1 MLRLTGFEAKAHTL
15 KFLIAQRESWA
26 CACRQGDCVP
36 ERPCQRRVLRRLQP
50 RRLAHRHG
58 VMGLDRPH
66 LGRRERQGEIG
77 TTTGLWVVG
86 PGLGRSRGLGKLV
99 NSPSLRP
106 DVLPS
111 ARFGVRV
118 IFMFHLLCSFLF
130 SFASLRISN
139 FLPLVTALRG
149 LAFTRVDSLSLALSR
164 VLHSRSFARLQLASV
179 AEPHFTTADRPR
191 CISVLPQRFP
201 RGRTFGISL

>member
-1 MLRLTGFEAKAHTL
+1 
-15 KFLIAQRESWA
+15 
-26 CACRQGDCVP
+26 
-36 ERPCQRRVLRRLQP
+36 
-50 RRLAHRHG
+50 
-58 VMGLDRPH
+58 
-66 LGRRERQGEIG
+66 
-77 TTTGLWVVG
+77 LWVVG

-106 DVLPS
+106 YVLPS

-139 FLPLVTALRG
+139 FLPLVTALCG

-164 VLHSRSFARLQLASV
+164 ASLSLIR
-179 AEPHFTTADRPR
+179 APPIGLG
-191 CISVLPQRFP
+191 C
-201 RGRTFGISL
+201 RTPFHNRR